1 MMQTPLGPLNSLDLT
16 DHNVCAEILAEDK
29 HQLIEGLVFESFFD
43 QYLLSLTAASGEQ
56 VQLVDVDTAVVRL
69 PEGGGAAFVWARSRG
84 QGLGR
89 YLEALSSRMKV
100 WLVEYSG
107 SEFLAA
113 KFHDGQ
119 LRSERSPLQEVARI
133 VSKRDAP
140 RFGSIEANVRN
151 RIRINQSFWGY
162 LSERHGTHLGFNVV
176 LPRIF
181 LNWGV
186 QPWFRQLWNVD
197 RVFLYGDQLWHFEI
211 KHKYPMSRNGQ
222 LLFGIND
229 GELRLMRHLVECGLR
244 SMHTLIVK
252 PYWDKTVGS
261 MYLLNEM
268 EARFR
273 AAVIGREMTSDEISA
288 VLMGAGSRSG
298 ADTTFIGQGSVN
310 FRSFPATSF
319 RRFGLLSD
327 DHQQIAA
334 RIFSQ
339 MAAGDQ
345 PQCGD
350 HDLERLRLQR

>member
-1 MMQTPLGPLNSLDLT
+1 MQTPLGPLSSLDLT
-16 DHNVCAEILAEDK
+16 DHDLCARILAKDK
-29 HQLIEGLVFESFFD
+29 HQLIEGLVFESYFD
-43 QYLLSLTAASGEQ
+43 QYLLSLTEASGEQ
-56 VQLVDVDTAVVRL
+56 VKLVDVDTAVVRL
-69 PEGGGAAFVWARSRG
+69 PEGGAAAFVWARSRG
-84 QGLGR
+84 AGLGR
-89 YLEALSSRMKV
+89 YLEALSSRMEV
-100 WLVEYSG
+100 WLVEYSEG
-107 SEFLAA
+107 EFLAA
-113 KFHDGQ
+113 RFCDGQ
-119 LRSERSPLQEVARI
+119 LQSERQPLQELASI
-133 VSKRDAP
+133 VGKRDTP
-140 RFGSIEANVRN
+140 LFGKVESNVRD

-162 LSERHGTHLGFNVV
+162 LSERHGTLLGLNVV

-197 RVFLYGDQLWHFEI
+197 RIFLYGDQLWHFEI
-211 KHKYPMSRNGQ
+211 KHKYPMSRDGR

-261 MYLLNEM
+261 MYLLNDM
-268 EARFR
+268 KARGR
-273 AAVIGREMTSDEISA
+273 AAVIGREMSGDEISA
-288 VLMGAGSRSG
+288 VLKGAGGRSG
-298 ADTTFIGQGSVN
+298 ADTTFSGQGSVS

-327 DHQQIAA
+327 EHQKIAA

-339 MAAGDQ
+339 MATSDQ
-345 PQCGD
+345 PRCGD